1 MSVNFS
7 GWTGSSYDGS
17 FLNQGTKDYA
27 KSKGVDDITAPVS
40 ADDLQAL
47 ENHWGDITQ
56 KGVDGANS
64 NNLQDALFQNK
75 FKDDPKAQRAAIL
88 VLCNPNLLNK
98 LDGWDHNSI
107 FNKEDFDRVIK
118 DKHKT
123 GDVYNAVKKF
133 ADNTNVLEYFEYG
146 LNGGGAPAHGNDRF
160 GTAAIYELQMASK
173 DDPLWSSNDTLS
185 GINPND
191 RQGYIDAAKTIWNNQ
206 QTVGELAGDDG
217 IMNHG
222 NFTNWVSNHK
232 PVETD

>member
-75 FKDDPKAQRAAIL
+75 FKDDPAAQRAAIL

-98 LDGWDHNSI
+98 LDGDDHNSI
-107 FNKEDFDRVIK
+107 FNNTSVRL
-118 DKHKT
+118 KT
-123 GDVYNAVKKF
+123 
-133 ADNTNVLEYFEYG
+133 
-146 LNGGGAPAHGNDRF
+146 
-160 GTAAIYELQMASK
+160 Q
-173 DDPLWSSNDTLS
+173 
-185 GINPND
+185 
-191 RQGYIDAAKTIWNNQ
+191 
-206 QTVGELAGDDG
+206 
-217 IMNHG
+217 
-222 NFTNWVSNHK
+222 
-232 PVETD
+232 